1 MVGALAVGVWIA
13 VVNEVEVPGWFL
25 GLAYG
30 VVAALGIATGI
41 LLRRFVKRS

>member
-1 MVGALAVGVWIA
+1 LVGALGVGVWIA
-13 VVNEVEVPGWFL
+13 LVNEVEVPGWFL

-30 VVAALGIATGI
+30 VIAAVGIAGGI

>member
-13 VVNEVEVPGWFL
+13 LVNEVEVPGWYL

-30 VVAALGIATGI
+30 VIEAVGIAAGI